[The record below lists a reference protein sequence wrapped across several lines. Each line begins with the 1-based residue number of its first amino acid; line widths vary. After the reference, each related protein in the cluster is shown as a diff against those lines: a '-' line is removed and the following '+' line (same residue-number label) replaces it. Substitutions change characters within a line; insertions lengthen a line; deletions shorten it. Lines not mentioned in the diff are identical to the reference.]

1 MEGRQPNRH
10 GESLTSRQ
18 KRVFAVVGVVL
29 VLILGGVSVW
39 AVSDPGRYGRSSNG
53 CVNVVTPSSTGG
65 GIMHEC
71 GAAAQTMCR
80 NAFAQ
85 HTEFAR
91 LARPQCQLAG
101 LAPGSPRSP

>member
-1 MEGRQPNRH
+1 MEGRQPNRQ
-10 GESLTSRQ
+10 GESLTPRQ

-29 VLILGGVSVW
+29 VLIIGGVSAW
-39 AVSDPGRYGRSSNG
+39 AVSNPGSYGRSGHG

-65 GIMHEC
+65 GIMHAC
-71 GAAAQTMCR
+71 GAAAQAMCR
-80 NAFAQ
+80 NVFAQ

-101 LAPGSPRSP
+101 LGPGSHLSH

>member
-1 MEGRQPNRH
+1 
-10 GESLTSRQ
+10 
-18 KRVFAVVGVVL
+18 
-29 VLILGGVSVW
+29 
-39 AVSDPGRYGRSSNG
+39 
-53 CVNVVTPSSTGG
+53 VTPSSTGG

-101 LAPGSPRSP
+101 LAPGSHHAP